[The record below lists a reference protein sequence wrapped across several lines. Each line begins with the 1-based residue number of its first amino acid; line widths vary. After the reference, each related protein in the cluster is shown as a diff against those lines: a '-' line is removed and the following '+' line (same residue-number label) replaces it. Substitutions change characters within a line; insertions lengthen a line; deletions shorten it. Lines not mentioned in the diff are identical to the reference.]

1 MDPFRIDELARR
13 LIESLPPALRG
24 VQQDLEANFR
34 AVLRATLG
42 KLDLVTR
49 DEFDAQTKVL
59 ERTRAKADA
68 LEARLTELERAHG
81 SPSQGAAGS
90 GTPDNGAAR
99 GGGPAT
105 P

>member
-1 MDPFRIDELARR
+1 MDPFRIDDLVRR
-13 LIESLPPALRG
+13 LLESLPPSVRG

-59 ERTRAKADA
+59 ERTRAKAEA
-68 LEARLTELERAHG
+68 LELRLTELERTLG
-81 SPSQGAAGS
+81 VEESAAQK
-90 GTPDNGAAR
+90 R
-99 GGGPAT
+99 
-105 P
+105 